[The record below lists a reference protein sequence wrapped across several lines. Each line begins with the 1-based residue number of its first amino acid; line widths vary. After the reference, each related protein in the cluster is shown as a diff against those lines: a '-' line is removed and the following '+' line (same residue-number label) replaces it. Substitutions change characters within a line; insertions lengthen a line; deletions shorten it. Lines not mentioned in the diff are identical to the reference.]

1 MSTRLNMK
9 KIREFSW
16 KGKTFTEITSLLK
29 KNNTTININFSKNS
43 YFIPRP
49 LKIYRREVVV
59 GNSNNCNLKTSSLI
73 RDFDMPGGTI
83 VNSKASSLNG
93 LTNTLDINLTENK
106 YERPGTSTVCFSQA
120 DNARRRVRSGG
131 MIKRQ
136 FDITKNNDTYHTST
150 NQYLVSRNRTFQQ
163 NQYNYIR
170 QGNANVKPGDALSK
184 QNVYSAN
191 GINHCSK
198 YYIPTATSFQYQWFD
213 IPNYTSPGGYGEY
226 GNYYTVNI
234 PAGYYT
240 VEEVN
245 AVFQQVMTN
254 NFHYFI
260 ERSTRIKVYLLAIA
274 YNNSTQLVE
283 LQSVSTNYDIF
294 NPVRYSF
301 PLDNANN
308 EVVTWADYLLT
319 PSINWYD
326 YYNADPK
333 YPPGYNITKW
343 PGFKITANLF
353 SAAIGFDA
361 GNYPSNI
368 IGIDYQANILDQG
381 YTGNISFSS
390 TYKPGL
396 ISLYIPIYYKPN
408 NPQFAQQ
415 GAVSASSH
423 TSRSR
428 YNSITNNTI
437 KYQQAY
443 GLSVA
448 NALAYGVPEGGYT
461 FKDKLGYPLKK
472 TPVFSKYSN
481 SMRTCNVTKISNM
494 I

>member
-1 MSTRLNMK
+1 MSARLNMK

-16 KGKTFTEITSLLK
+16 KGKTFTEISSLLK
-29 KNNTTININFSKNS
+29 KNNTTINTDFSKNS

-59 GNSNNCNLKTSSLI
+59 GNSNNCNSKTSTLI

-83 VNSKASSLNG
+83 VNSEASTLNG

-163 NQYNYIR
+163 NQYNYIK

-198 YYIPTATSFQYQWFD
+198 YYIPTATSFEYQWFD
-213 IPNYTSPGGYGEY
+213 IPDYYSPGGSGEI
-226 GNYYTVNI
+226 GNYYPVNI

-254 NFHYFI
+254 NNHYFI
-260 ERSTRIKVYLLAIA
+260 ERSTKAKVFLLAIA

-283 LQSVSTNYDIF
+283 LQSVKTDYNIF
-294 NPVRYSF
+294 NSTRYSF
-301 PLDNANN
+301 PLDNTNT
-308 EVVTWADYLLT
+308 EITTWAEYLLDT
-319 PSINWYD
+319 SQTV
-326 YYNADPK
+326 
-333 YPPGYNITKW
+333 NITNW

-368 IGIDYQANILDQG
+368 IGIDSYGDQTSQG
-381 YTGNISFSS
+381 YTGNLTFSS
-390 TYKPGL
+390 NYKPGL

-461 FKDKLGYPLKK
+461 FKDKIGYPLKK
-472 TPVFSKYSN
+472 TPVFSKYSD
-481 SMRTCNVTKISNM
+481 SMRTCTTTKFSNM

>member
-1 MSTRLNMK
+1 MSARLNMK
-9 KIREFSW
+9 KIKEFSW

-29 KNNTTININFSKNS
+29 KNNTTISTNFSKNS

-59 GNSNNCNLKTSSLI
+59 GNSNNCNVKTSTLI

-83 VNSKASSLNG
+83 VNSKASTLNG

-120 DNARRRVRSGG
+120 DNARRRVRSSG

-163 NQYNYIR
+163 NQYNYIK

-198 YYIPTATSFQYQWFD
+198 YYIPSATTFQYQWFD
-213 IPNYTSPGGYGEY
+213 IPNYYSPGIYGEI
-226 GNYYTVNI
+226 GNYYTVTI
-234 PAGYYT
+234 PPGYYT
-240 VEEVN
+240 AEEVN
-245 AVFQQVMTN
+245 AIFQQTMTN
-254 NFHYFI
+254 NFHYFV
-260 ERSTRIKVYLLAIA
+260 ERSTGSKVFLLAIA

-283 LQSVSTNYDIF
+283 LQSVETNNSIF

-301 PLDNANN
+301 PLDNTNT
-308 EVVTWADYLLT
+308 EVLTWSSYLLDT
-319 PSINWYD
+319 SQIS
-326 YYNADPK
+326 
-333 YPPGYNITKW
+333 NITNW
-343 PGFKITANLF
+343 PGFNISANLF
-353 SAAIGFDA
+353 STAIGFAA

-368 IGIDYQANILDQG
+368 IGIDYQGNHLAQG
-381 YTGNISFSS
+381 YTSNLTFSS
-390 TYKPGL
+390 SYKPGL

-461 FKDKLGYPLKK
+461 FKDKFGYPLKK

-481 SMRTCNVTKISNM
+481 SMRNCTVTKISNM

>member
-1 MSTRLNMK
+1 MSARLNMK

-29 KNNTTININFSKNS
+29 KNNTTINTNFSKNS

-59 GNSNNCNLKTSSLI
+59 GNSKNCNLKTSTLI

-83 VNSKASSLNG
+83 VNSKASTKNG

-163 NQYNYIR
+163 NQYNYIK
-170 QGNANVKPGDALSK
+170 QGSANVKPGDALSK

-198 YYIPTATSFQYQWFD
+198 YYIPTATTFQYQWFD
-213 IPNYTSPGGYGEY
+213 IPNYNNPGINGEI
-226 GNYYTVNI
+226 GNYYTVTI
-234 PAGYYT
+234 PAGYYS

-245 AVFQQVMTN
+245 AVFQQTMTN
-254 NFHYFI
+254 NFHYFV
-260 ERSTRIKVYLLAIA
+260 ERSTKLKVFLLAIA

-283 LQSVSTNYDIF
+283 LQSVETNNSIF
-294 NPVRYSF
+294 NSIRYSF
-301 PLDNANN
+301 PLDNTNN
-308 EVVTWADYLLT
+308 EVLTWASYLLDT
-319 PSINWYD
+319 SQTS
-326 YYNADPK
+326 
-333 YPPGYNITKW
+333 NITNW
-343 PGFKITANLF
+343 PGFKISANLF
-353 SAAIGFDA
+353 STAIGFAA

-368 IGIDYQANILDQG
+368 IGIDYQANQLVQG
-381 YTGNISFSS
+381 YTGNLTFSS
-390 TYKPGL
+390 SYKPGL

-428 YNSITNNTI
+428 YNSITNNTV

-461 FKDKLGYPLKK
+461 FKDKIGYPLKK

-481 SMRTCNVTKISNM
+481 SMRTCSATKISNM

>member
-1 MSTRLNMK
+1 MSARLNMK

-29 KNNTTININFSKNS
+29 KNNTAINTNFSKNS

-49 LKIYRREVVV
+49 LKIYRRELVV
-59 GNSNNCNLKTSSLI
+59 GNSNNCNSKTSTLI

-83 VNSKASSLNG
+83 VNSVATSKNG

-163 NQYNYIR
+163 NQYNYIK

-198 YYIPTATSFQYQWFD
+198 YYIPNATSFQYQWFD
-213 IPNYTSPGGYGEY
+213 VDNYYSPPYDEY

-234 PAGYYT
+234 PAGYYS

-245 AVFQQVMTN
+245 TLFQQVMTN
-254 NFHYFI
+254 NFHYFV
-260 ERSTRIKVYLLAIA
+260 ERSTGIKVFLLAIA

-283 LQSVSTNYDIF
+283 LQSVETTYSIF

-301 PLDNANN
+301 PLNNANT
-308 EVVTWADYLLT
+308 EVLTWANYLLNT
-319 PSINWYD
+319 SFDWGSYSGNSYPSD
-326 YYNADPK
+326 AH
-333 YPPGYNITKW
+333 ITRW
-343 PGFKITANLF
+343 PGFKISANLF
-353 SAAIGFDA
+353 STAIGFSA
-361 GNYPSNI
+361 GDYPSQV
-368 IGIDYQANILDQG
+368 IGV
-381 YTGNISFSS
+381 YTNGDLFNQNYSDNLTFSS
-390 TYKPGL
+390 SFKPGL
-396 ISLYIPIYYKPN
+396 ISLYIPIYYKPS

-461 FKDKLGYPLKK
+461 FKDKIGYPLKK
-472 TPVFSKYSN
+472 TPVFSKYSDT
-481 SMRTCNVTKISNM
+481 MRTCSATKISNM

>member
-1 MSTRLNMK
+1 MSARLNMK

-29 KNNTTININFSKNS
+29 KNNTAINTNFSKNS

-59 GNSNNCNLKTSSLI
+59 GNSNNCNLKTSTLI

-83 VNSKASSLNG
+83 VNSEASTLNG

-163 NQYNYIR
+163 NQYNYIK

-198 YYIPTATSFQYQWFD
+198 YYIPTATSFEYQWFD
-213 IPNYTSPGGYGEY
+213 IENYYSPDNQNQYGT
-226 GNYYTVNI
+226 YYTVNI

-254 NFHYFI
+254 NKHYFV
-260 ERSTRIKVYLLAIA
+260 ERSTNTKVYLLAIA
-274 YNNSTQLVE
+274 YNNTTQLVE
-283 LQSVSTNYDIF
+283 LQSVKTNYDIF

-301 PLDNANN
+301 PIDNTNTEILDWANF
-308 EVVTWADYLLT
+308 LLNSSYNYFNYSDNNF
-319 PSINWYD
+319 PSEYT
-326 YYNADPK
+326 
-333 YPPGYNITKW
+333 ITNW
-343 PGFKITANLF
+343 PGFRITANLF

-368 IGIDYQANILDQG
+368 IGITGVGDQITQG
-381 YTGNISFSS
+381 YTGNYTISSS
-390 TYKPGL
+390 YKPGL

-461 FKDKLGYPLKK
+461 FKDKIGYPLKK
-472 TPVFSKYSN
+472 TPVFSKYSD
-481 SMRTCNVTKISNM
+481 SMRTCTATKISNM

>member
-1 MSTRLNMK
+1 MSARLNMK

-29 KNNTTININFSKNS
+29 KNNTTMNTNFSKNS

-59 GNSNNCNLKTSSLI
+59 GNSKNCNLKTSTLI

-83 VNSKASSLNG
+83 VNSKASTLNG

-163 NQYNYIR
+163 NQYNYIK

-198 YYIPTATSFQYQWFD
+198 YYIPNATTFQYQWFD
-213 IPNYTSPGGYGEY
+213 IPNYYSPGVGGEI
-226 GNYYTVNI
+226 GNYYTVTI

-245 AVFQQVMTN
+245 AVFQQTMTN
-254 NFHYFI
+254 NFHYFV
-260 ERSTRIKVYLLAIA
+260 ERSTNIKVFLLAIA
-274 YNNSTQLVE
+274 YNNTTQLVE
-283 LQSVSTNYDIF
+283 LQSVKTNYDIF

-301 PLDNANN
+301 PLDNTNT
-308 EVVTWADYLLT
+308 EVLTWANYLLSSSYDWYNYST
-319 PSINWYD
+319 NNYPS
-326 YYNADPK
+326 
-333 YPPGYNITKW
+333 GYNITNW

-353 SAAIGFDA
+353 STAIGFSA

-368 IGIDYQANILDQG
+368 IGINDVGDQLLQG
-381 YTGNISFSS
+381 YSSNLTFSS
-390 TYKPGL
+390 SFKPGL

-461 FKDKLGYPLKK
+461 FKDKIGYPLKK
-472 TPVFSKYSN
+472 TPVFSKYSDG
-481 SMRTCNVTKISNM
+481 MRTCSTTKISNM